1 MIPVIWSKS
10 FPVKII
16 SGIIKKGYYP
26 STYKTK
32 QIVRYKSFS
41 LPPHYRHY
49 YRHYHRQITF
59 YRFRKSPTFFFLIKF
74 PNNFIRF
81 SVFICNFAAKF
92 KTHINFKQTCCKSY
106 SVLTL
111 LKTN

>member
-26 STYKTK
+26 SPYKTK
-32 QIVRYKSFS
+32 YMVRYKSFS

-49 YRHYHRQITF
+49 YRQITF
-59 YRFRKSPTFFFLIKF
+59 YRSRKSPTFFFLIKF

-81 SVFICNFAAKF
+81 SVFICNFAA
-92 KTHINFKQTCCKSY
+92 NF
-106 SVLTL
+106 
-111 LKTN
+111 

>member
-26 STYKTK
+26 SPYKTK
-32 QIVRYKSFS
+32 YMVRYKSFS
-41 LPPHYRHY
+41 LPPHYR
-49 YRHYHRQITF
+49 QITF
-59 YRFRKSPTFFFLIKF
+59 YRSRKSPTFFFLIKF

-81 SVFICNFAAKF
+81 SVFICNFAA
-92 KTHINFKQTCCKSY
+92 NF
-106 SVLTL
+106 
-111 LKTN
+111 